1 MTQMGEKTAR
11 SQVSM
16 WETTQMPSAAK
27 LIAIIRA
34 CAAAAAPHTEADH
47 ELDQVLDAF
56 GKLARPLRGPASG
69 RRHDA

>member
-1 MTQMGEKTAR
+1 MGEKTAR

-16 WETTQMPSAAK
+16 WETRQMPSAAK

-34 CAAAAAPHTEADH
+34 CAAAAPHTEADR

-56 GKLARPLRGPASG
+56 GELARPLRGQAPG